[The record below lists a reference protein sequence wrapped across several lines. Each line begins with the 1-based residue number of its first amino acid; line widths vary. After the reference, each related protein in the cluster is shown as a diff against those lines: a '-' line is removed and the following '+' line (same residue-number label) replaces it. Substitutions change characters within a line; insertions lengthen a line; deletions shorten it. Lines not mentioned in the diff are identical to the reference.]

1 MSQTEIQTDTPQ
13 KFTESFERYLAGVT
27 EVEDLA
33 RMESW
38 LDDELRCEVDTK
50 THIEVG
56 GCSGEVTH
64 IGTMRCVQQSR
75 FMCQRSAS
83 ARMEQA
89 ACGHRCIY
97 KHSASECWKIIP
109 I

>member
-1 MSQTEIQTDTPQ
+1 VSQIQIQTDTPQ
-13 KFTESFERYLAGVT
+13 RFTEQR
-27 EVEDLA
+27 DLA
-33 RMESW
+33 QMESW
-38 LDDELRCEVDTK
+38 LDEELRCEAGTK

-64 IGTMRCVQQSR
+64 IGTMRCVRQSR

-83 ARMEQA
+83 AKMDQA
-89 ACGHRCIY
+89 AHGERCTCQ
-97 KHSASECWKIIP
+97 HPASECWRIVP